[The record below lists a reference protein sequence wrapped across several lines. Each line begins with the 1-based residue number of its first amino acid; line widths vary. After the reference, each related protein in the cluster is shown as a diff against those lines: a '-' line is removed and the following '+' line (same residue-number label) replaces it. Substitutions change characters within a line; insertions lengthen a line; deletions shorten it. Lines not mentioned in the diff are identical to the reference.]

1 MKCRAPPASQFAGR
15 RVFAPGLGVYLQTG
29 ECAITAK
36 EPGSC
41 YVFKITGVAHKDEL
55 DKEVV
60 DWHASDEYFVRAQW
74 FAVVGDNDT
83 DDGAGSLRL
92 SYYDATLEL
101 TVALNRISGSR
112 DVVRARA
119 AGGRLTCKK
128 SGKSQ
133 LRIAHHVRADGV
145 RRTTWGGG
153 GLTEPT
159 KGRTDTARRR
169 LRALVL
175 LVLLRTLRL
184 RSQRALA

>member
-1 MKCRAPPASQFAGR
+1 MPCAAGVPVRGTPGLRAGARRIPADR
-15 RVFAPGLGVYLQTG
+15 RV
-29 ECAITAK
+29 AITAK

-112 DVVRARA
+112 DLVRARGA
-119 AGGRLTCKK
+119 F
-128 SGKSQ
+128 
-133 LRIAHHVRADGV
+133 DM
-145 RRTTWGGG
+145 
-153 GLTEPT
+153 
-159 KGRTDTARRR
+159 
-169 LRALVL
+169 
-175 LVLLRTLRL
+175 
-184 RSQRALA
+184 